1 MVNKESIIRV
11 SKAIWEDFTAKR
23 VMNAASLLTYSTLL
37 AVVPVVAVIFAVAR
51 GFGYNKYIESWFRS
65 ALDSQPQVAEVIVG
79 FVNSYLVNTKSG
91 VVFGIGL
98 VFMLYTIIMLTMNIE
113 IAFNDIWGV
122 KSQRSLTR
130 TFTDYLAMFF
140 ILPIM
145 IIVMS
150 GVTLWIASL
159 SSLVNEMFVIGT
171 LMQFGM
177 DILPL
182 LLLSCIIAVLYIFMP
197 NTHVRW
203 RCAVLPAF
211 IAAVA
216 MELLQYFYV
225 HSQLWVS
232 SYNAIYGSF
241 AALPLFMLWLQFTW
255 TIILIGAELAYTN
268 QNLEDFRTRN
278 TLGELSQRY
287 RMMLSMMV
295 MAKICRRF
303 KEGLRP
309 YTLPEIKKDV
319 KIPMRILVELVYD
332 LQQAGMIQQIGSDKD
347 DTDVAFAPAESV
359 ENLTVGVLIS
369 RLESLH
375 PYTLDAVPDLSSLKW
390 QHVLS
395 TRRKY
400 LHAQKSV
407 KLYEL

>member
-1 MVNKESIIRV
+1 MVNKESIQRI
-11 SKAIWEDFTAKR
+11 SKALWEDFTTKR

-37 AVVPVVAVIFAVAR
+37 AIVPVVAVIFAVAR

-65 ALDSQPQVAEVIVG
+65 TLDGQPQVAEVIIG

-98 VFMLYTIIMLTMNIE
+98 LFMLYTIIMLTMNIE
-113 IAFNDIWGV
+113 VAFNDIWGV

-150 GVTLWIASL
+150 GVTLWIASV
-159 SSLVNEMFVIGT
+159 SSIVNEMFVIGS
-171 LMQFGM
+171 LMKIGM

-182 LLLSCIIAVLYIFMP
+182 VLLTCIISVLYVFMP

-211 IAAVA
+211 FAAVA
-216 MELLQYFYV
+216 MQLLQYFYV
-225 HSQLWVS
+225 NSQLWVS

-255 TIILIGAELAYTN
+255 TIVLIGAELAYTN
-268 QNLEDFRTRN
+268 QNLEDFRTR
-278 TLGELSQRY
+278 TDVGELSQKHRV
-287 RMMLSMMV
+287 MLSIMV

-303 KEGLRP
+303 KDGRRP
-309 YTLPEIKKDV
+309 LTLLEIKKEV
-319 KIPMRILVELVYD
+319 RVPMRVLAELVYD
-332 LQQAGMIQQIGSDKD
+332 LQQARMLQQVGNDKD
-347 DTDVAFAPAESV
+347 DSDVTFVPAESV
-359 ENLTVGVLIS
+359 ENLTVGLLLS

-375 PYTLDAVPDLSSLKW
+375 PYTLDVAPDFSSHKW
-390 QHVLS
+390 QRVLS
-395 TRRKY
+395 MRRDY
-400 LHAQKSV
+400 LHEQSSV

>member
-1 MVNKESIIRV
+1 MVNKESIQRI
-11 SKAIWEDFTAKR
+11 SKALWEDFTTKR

-37 AVVPVVAVIFAVAR
+37 AIVPVVAVIFAVAR

-65 ALDSQPQVAEVIVG
+65 TLDGQPQVAEVIIG

-98 VFMLYTIIMLTMNIE
+98 LFMLYTIIMLTMNIE
-113 IAFNDIWGV
+113 VAFNDIWGV

-150 GVTLWIASL
+150 GVTLWIASV
-159 SSLVNEMFVIGT
+159 SSIVNEMFVIGS
-171 LMQFGM
+171 LMKIGM

-182 LLLSCIIAVLYIFMP
+182 VLLTCIISVLYVFMP

-211 IAAVA
+211 FAAVA
-216 MELLQYFYV
+216 MQLLQYFYV
-225 HSQLWVS
+225 NSQLWVS

-255 TIILIGAELAYTN
+255 TIVLIGAELAYTN
-268 QNLEDFRTRN
+268 QNLEDFRTR
-278 TLGELSQRY
+278 TDVGELSQKHRV
-287 RMMLSMMV
+287 MLSIMV

-303 KEGLRP
+303 KDGRRP
-309 YTLPEIKKDV
+309 LTLLEIKKEV
-319 KIPMRILVELVYD
+319 RVPMRVLAELVYD
-332 LQQAGMIQQIGSDKD
+332 LQQARMLQQVGNDKD
-347 DTDVAFAPAESV
+347 ED
-359 ENLTVGVLIS
+359 
-369 RLESLH
+369 R
-375 PYTLDAVPDLSSLKW
+375 
-390 QHVLS
+390 
-395 TRRKY
+395 
-400 LHAQKSV
+400 KSV
-407 KLYEL
+407 V